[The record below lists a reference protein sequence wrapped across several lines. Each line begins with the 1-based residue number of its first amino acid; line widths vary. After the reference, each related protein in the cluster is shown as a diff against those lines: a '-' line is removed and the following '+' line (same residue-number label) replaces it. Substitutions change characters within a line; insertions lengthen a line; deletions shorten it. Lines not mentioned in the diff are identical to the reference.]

1 MKIFLPR
8 DEKKRKEFEIYKKI
22 LVPLFPSFLFLR
34 TSIIIEFTIFLRSTA
49 LATCTATRKFKTIL
63 RVPIKGANDPRIV
76 GQFGAAASEITGS
89 LSIPRSEDVFAN
101 RISLGLIKLKMHFA
115 AALQ

>member
-1 MKIFLPR
+1 MFDQQTKYI
-8 DEKKRKEFEIYKKI
+8 KKRY
-22 LVPLFPSFLFLR
+22 PSFLL
-34 TSIIIEFTIFLRSTA
+34 TNVDKNQSSSIDLASKIFDSRNLKAPNLKEFRA
-49 LATCTATRKFKTIL
+49 R

-89 LSIPRSEDVFAN
+89 LSIPRSGDVFAK